1 MAFFVL
7 CYPVRWCK
15 ECVLSVKGE
24 GRKEAAAVEQQEADA
39 SVAVHERWHDL
50 FHQHRHRWQAGLIL
64 LLFVLALLAC
74 WHLLEQ
80 MNPALLHGAIMAVPS
95 HAVVLAVLT
104 TLFGFVSLIGYEW
117 SAARFAGVTLPWRV
131 LVTGGLCAPAIGNAV
146 GLSMLSGAAVR
157 SRLYGVHG
165 VGGREVMRMSGFTS
179 LALGG
184 SLPLLAAMAVLLAPS
199 RAAQLLSLPMAVAV
213 SAAGAVLAL
222 YLVLVLWWRRGEVKS
237 DAGVVHVSFRRW
249 CLSLPTL
256 RLAGNQCL
264 ITLLDV
270 VLAAGTLYLLLPH
283 APVFPAFVIIY
294 LLALAGGVLSH
305 VPGGVG
311 VFEAIMLAA
320 LSHSV
325 GLAPLTAGLLLYRL
339 IYVVLPLLL
348 GCVALL
354 FMEARRSRRART
366 ALAMASGMAAPTL
379 SLLVFLTGVVLLFSG
394 VTPAVSARLD
404 VLGELVP
411 HRLVDA
417 SHLAASLIGVLCL
430 LLANGLRRRLSAAWA
445 LTLGLLLLSS
455 VLSLLKGLDWEEAGL
470 ALAVAGLLLVFRRAF
485 YRPSRLMQMPVS
497 PFHLLAC
504 LCVVLASLWIMFF
517 VYQDV
522 PYRNRLWWQFALD
535 AQVPRA
541 LRAEL
546 GSALLMAGIALAWL
560 IRTQPGAIILPDEAA
575 RQRAASIINEGSHP
589 EGWLAMTGDKAFL
602 FNDSQSAF
610 IMYARHG
617 RSMVALFDPVGPASE
632 RAEMIWR
639 FRDLCD
645 RHHARPVFYQVR
657 AENLHSYMDIGLSA
671 VKLGEEARVDLRTF
685 NLESKQH
692 KGLRYSWNR
701 GQRDGLS
708 IEFLAPGEAPLAQL
722 EAISDAWRL
731 AKSAREKSF
740 SLGRFTASYLAHFP
754 VALVRYN
761 GEPVAFAN
769 LLETHRGREAG
780 IDLMRAGDQA
790 PKLAM
795 EFLMIGLILHYQ
807 ARGLEV
813 FSLGMV
819 PMAGMQ
825 PRAGAPLAQRLG
837 AVVYRYGEHFY
848 NFQGLKR
855 FKDKFDPCWEPRYM
869 AVPAG
874 LDPLVALKDTAA
886 LIAGGYTGLVR
897 R

>member
-1 MAFFVL
+1 MIIV
-7 CYPVRWCK
+7 VSHIRWCK
-15 ECVLSVKGE
+15 EYVLSMKGSNQS
-24 GRKEAAAVEQQEADA
+24 GHLAHGPRATA
-39 SVAVHERWHDL
+39 SSMPVMRHWRDH
-50 FHQHRHRWQAGLIL
+50 FRRHRHRWQAALIL
-64 LLFVLALLAC
+64 MLFILALVAC
-74 WHLLEQ
+74 WHLLAR
-80 MNPALLHGAIMAVPS
+80 MNPTLLHEAVMAVPWR
-95 HAVVLAVLT
+95 AVALALLT
-104 TLFGFVSLIGYEW
+104 TLLGFVSLIGYEW
-117 SAARFAGVTLPWRV
+117 SASRFAGVTLPGRV
-131 LVTGGLCAPAIGNAV
+131 LITGGLCAPAIGNAV

-165 VGGREVMRMSGFTS
+165 VGGQEIMRMSVFTS
-179 LALGG
+179 LALGL
-184 SLPLLAAMAVLLAPS
+184 SLPLLAAMAVLWTPS
-199 RAAQLLSLPMAVAV
+199 QAAQMLTLPIGVAV
-213 SAAGAVLAL
+213 PAAGGVLAL
-222 YLVLVLWWRRGEVKS
+222 YLVAIGWWSRGVPEPGAS
-237 DAGVVHVSFRRW
+237 VVHSIWRGWHFR
-249 CLSLPTL
+249 LPTL
-256 RLAGNQCL
+256 RLAGIQCL
-264 ITLLDV
+264 ITLVDV
-270 VLAAGTLYLLLPH
+270 ILAAGTLYLLLPH
-283 APVFPAFVIIY
+283 APAFPAFVIIY

-320 LSHSV
+320 LSPHV
-325 GLAPLTAGLLLYRL
+325 GLAPLTAALLLYRL

-348 GCVALL
+348 GCLTLL
-354 FMEARRSRRART
+354 IIEARRSRRART

-394 VTPAVSARLD
+394 VTPSVSERLD

-455 VLSLLKGLDWEEAGL
+455 VLSLLKGLDWEEAGI
-470 ALAVAGLLLVFRRAF
+470 ALTVAGLLFVFRRAF

-546 GSALLMAGIALAWL
+546 GSALLIVGVALAWL
-560 IRTQPGAIILPDEAA
+560 IRTQPGRVVLPDEAA
-575 RQRAASIINEGSHP
+575 RQQAVSIIEKGGHP

-602 FNDSQSAF
+602 FNDTRSAF

-617 RSMVALFDPVGPASE
+617 RSMVALFDPVGPAAERSE
-632 RAEMIWR
+632 LIWR

-645 RHHARPVFYQVR
+645 RYHVRPVFYQVR
-657 AENLHSYMDIGLSA
+657 AENLHGYMDIGLSA
-671 VKLGEEARVDLRTF
+671 VKLGEEARVDLHTF

-692 KGLRYSWNR
+692 KALRYTWNR

-708 IEFLAPGEAPLAQL
+708 IEFFAPGEAPLASL
-722 EAISDAWRL
+722 EAISDAWRQ
-731 AKSAREKSF
+731 ARSAREKSF
-740 SLGRFTASYLAHFP
+740 SLGRFTHDYLQHFRMA
-754 VALVRYN
+754 VVYCNEA
-761 GEPVAFAN
+761 PVAFAN
-769 LLETHRGREAG
+769 LLETHEGREAG

-807 ARGLEV
+807 SRGLEV

-825 PRAGAPLAQRLG
+825 PRPGAPLAQRLG

>member
-1 MAFFVL
+1 M
-7 CYPVRWCK
+7 
-15 ECVLSVKGE
+15 SVKG
-24 GRKEAAAVEQQEADA
+24 GNQEAAVAGEQQKGLE
-39 SVAVHERWHDL
+39 SEPVRRHWHDPL
-50 FHQHRHRWQAGLIL
+50 RRHRHRWQAGLIL

-74 WHLLEQ
+74 WHLLAR
-80 MNPALLHGAIMAVPS
+80 MNPTLLHDAIVAVPVQ
-95 HAVVLAVLT
+95 AVSLALLT
-104 TLFGFVSLIGYEW
+104 TLLGFVSLVGYEW
-117 SAARFAGVTLPWRV
+117 SAARFAGVTLSRRM

-157 SRLYGVHG
+157 SRLYGNHG
-165 VGGREVMRMSGFTS
+165 IGGREIMRMSAFTS
-179 LALGG
+179 LALGS
-184 SLPLLAAMAVLLAPS
+184 SLPLLAALAVLLTPS
-199 RAAQLLSLPMAVAV
+199 HTARLLSLPLPVVMLIACGVAV
-213 SAAGAVLAL
+213 G
-222 YLVLVLWWRRGEVKS
+222 YLVMVFWWRRAEVEPG
-237 DAGVVHVSFRRW
+237 AWVVHVRW
-249 CLSLPTL
+249 RQWRMRLPTL
-256 RLAGNQCL
+256 RLAGWQCL

-270 VLAAGTLYLLLPH
+270 TLAAATLYVLLPH
-283 APVFPAFVIIY
+283 APAFPAFVIIY

-311 VFEAIMLAA
+311 VFEAIMLTG
-320 LSHSV
+320 LSHHV
-325 GLAPLTAGLLLYRL
+325 GLAPLTAALVLYRL

-348 GCVALL
+348 GCLALL
-354 FMEARRSRRART
+354 LIEARRSRHART
-366 ALAMASGMAAPTL
+366 ALNVASGMAAPTL

-394 VTPAVSARLD
+394 VTPAVSARLE

-455 VLSLLKGLDWEEAGL
+455 VLSLLKGLDWEEAGI
-470 ALAVAGLLLVFRRAF
+470 ALAVAALLLVFRRAF

-575 RQRAASIINEGSHP
+575 RQRADSIINEGSHP

-602 FNDSQSAF
+602 FNDTQSAF

-617 RSMVALFDPVGPASE
+617 RSMVALFDPVGPAGE

-685 NLESKQH
+685 NLDSKQH
-692 KGLRYSWNR
+692 KSLRYTWNR
-701 GQRDGLS
+701 GQRDGMS
-708 IEFLAPGEAPLAQL
+708 VEFLAPGEAPLDKL

-740 SLGRFTASYLAHFP
+740 SLGRFTSSYLAHFP

-761 GEPVAFAN
+761 DEPVAFAN
-769 LLETHRGREAG
+769 LLETDRGREAG

-795 EFLMIGLILHYQ
+795 EFLMIALILHYQ
-807 ARGLEV
+807 ASGLEV